1 MTGPE
6 GETMRTMNAAAPI
19 TRLVLLAPTRDE
31 RDHDDAKIRR
41 YRLARLKLT
50 DDPSRRREESPFAH
64 LKRVYD

>member
-1 MTGPE
+1 MGPG

-19 TRLVLLAPTRDE
+19 TRLVLLAPPRDE
-31 RDHDDAKIRR
+31 RDAKIRR

-50 DDPSRRREESPFAH
+50 DDLRKEAPFSH